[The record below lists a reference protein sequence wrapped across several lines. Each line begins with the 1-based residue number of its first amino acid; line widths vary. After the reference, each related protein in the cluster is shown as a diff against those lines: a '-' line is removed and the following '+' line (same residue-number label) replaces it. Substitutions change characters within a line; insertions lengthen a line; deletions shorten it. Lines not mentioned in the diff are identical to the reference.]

1 MELMDELIEAYL
13 NGSDEFPHVYD
24 QMKNEVLIVMEG
36 DLDDDSIPI
45 PYMTS
50 TEAYRLMAEFAEKQ
64 EAKVSNELIEVLNG
78 KKPFRA
84 FKDHIKGLD
93 IENDWYNFEN
103 AHAKQEMT
111 EWIGQYK

>member
-13 NGSDEFPHVYD
+13 NGSDEVPHVYN
-24 QMKNEVLIVMEG
+24 QEKKEVLLVMEG
-36 DLDDDSIPI
+36 DLDDESIMI

-50 TEAYRLMAEFAEKQ
+50 PEAYRLMAEFAEKQ
-64 EAKVSNELIEVLNG
+64 EVKVSNELIEVLNG

-93 IENDWYNFEN
+93 IENAWYNFEN

-111 EWIGQYK
+111 KWLEQYQ